1 MAKTVIELPLVQQ
14 HLGTRRSLTVH
25 RYGTPGARPKAYIQA
40 GLHANEI
47 PGMLVA
53 HHLIARLDEA
63 DQAGAIRGE
72 ILVVPVANPIGLD
85 QYVAGELVGRHSLDR
100 GGNFNRGFADLSDI
114 VAARIDGR
122 LGNDP
127 AANVALIRSELGS
140 ALSERR
146 PDTALGSLRDSLQ
159 GLAADA
165 DMVLDLHCDSESV
178 LHFYIAEDLWPEAA
192 DLAAQL
198 DCQAVLYANDS
209 SGEPFDEACSMIWWK
224 LRARFENR
232 YPIPSACLSATIE
245 LRGRLD
251 VNDAVAAGDADNL
264 LRFLRR
270 RGVVEGDPGPL
281 PSFSGTATPLAGSE
295 RLTAPCPGVIAFHHA
310 AGDHVRA
317 GDVIADIVDPSA
329 IDPATARIPVICHT
343 DGLLWART
351 MARIA
356 AAGEIIA
363 SVAGMEIRTNN
374 GATLLTP

>member
-122 LGNDP
+122 
-127 AANVALIRSELGS
+127 
-140 ALSERR
+140 
-146 PDTALGSLRDSLQ
+146 LRDSLQ